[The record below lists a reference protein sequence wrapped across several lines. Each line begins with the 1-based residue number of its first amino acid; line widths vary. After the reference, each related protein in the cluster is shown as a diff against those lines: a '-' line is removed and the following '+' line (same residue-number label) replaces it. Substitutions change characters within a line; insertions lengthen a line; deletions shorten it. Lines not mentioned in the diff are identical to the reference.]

1 MFRYCVRPNSGTIPP
16 NGNVEVQVLLQ
27 AMKEDPPLDAKCR
40 DKFLVQS
47 VPIGGAESSGG
58 FPAMWSSIEKTNKS
72 AIQERK
78 IRVNFL
84 PANTSATPNGVATQ
98 DHQQHQP
105 DDDPPAYSSPPPQF
119 GSPISSTT
127 SNTVPIDSKPVGAK
141 SLSDAK
147 ASASNP
153 ATTKTNSSIS
163 NATTA
168 ASNAASAV
176 TSALPTSTEELKQ
189 QLAEARTQIAKLK
202 DSAADSGLR
211 QRKLQE
217 AGEKLQTAMP
227 PGGETGVPLQMVA
240 GLCLLS
246 FLLAY
251 FFF

>member
-1 MFRYCVRPNSGTIPP
+1 MSRYCVRPNSGTIPP

-27 AMKEDPPLDAKCR
+27 AMKEDPPLDTKCR

-47 VPIGGAESSGG
+47 VPTGNAEESSGG

-105 DDDPPAYSSPPPQF
+105 DDGPPAYSSPPPQF
-119 GSPISSTT
+119 GSPISSSTT

-141 SLSDAK
+141 SLSEAK

-153 ATTKTNSSIS
+153 ATNTTNSI
-163 NATTA
+163 
-168 ASNAASAV
+168 SNAASAV
-176 TSALPTSTEELKQ
+176 TSALPTSTEELKK
-189 QLAEARTQIAKLK
+189 QLAEARAQIAKLK
-202 DSAADSGLR
+202 DSATDSGLR
-211 QRKLQE
+211 QRKMQE

-227 PGGETGVPLQMVA
+227 AGGETGVPLQMVA